1 MSSWTKRLYTTI
13 DVNKLGRE
21 KKLDY
26 IFKTSINSKLNFL
39 ILNEIMNIFKK
50 MNMVNSKDFIEY
62 LPFILTSLKEMYILF
77 YSDIKKSF
85 KNNFLD
91 VHDLAFFNR
100 VEFLGQLSG
109 ENCTINCIQGF
120 YSN

>member
-1 MSSWTKRLYTTI
+1 M
-13 DVNKLGRE
+13 
-21 KKLDY
+21 DY

-100 VEFLGQLSG
+100 VEFQANYLEKIVLLIAFKVFIQ
-109 ENCTINCIQGF
+109 INL
-120 YSN
+120 N

>member
-1 MSSWTKRLYTTI
+1 M
-13 DVNKLGRE
+13 
-21 KKLDY
+21 DY

-39 ILNEIMNIFKK
+39 ILNETMNIFKK

>member
-1 MSSWTKRLYTTI
+1 MSSWAKRLYTTI

-26 IFKTSINSKLNFL
+26 IFKTKINSKLNFL

-109 ENCTINCIQGF
+109 ENCTINCIQVF

>member
-1 MSSWTKRLYTTI
+1 MSSWAKRLYTTI

-39 ILNEIMNIFKK
+39 ILNETMNIFKK

>member
-1 MSSWTKRLYTTI
+1 MSSWAKRLYTTI

-26 IFKTSINSKLNFL
+26 IFKTSINSKINFL
-39 ILNEIMNIFKK
+39 ILNETMNIFKK

>member
-1 MSSWTKRLYTTI
+1 MSSWAKRLYTTI

>member
-1 MSSWTKRLYTTI
+1 MSSWAKRLYTTI

-39 ILNEIMNIFKK
+39 ILNETMNIFKK

-62 LPFILTSLKEMYILF
+62 LPFILISFKEMYILF

-109 ENCTINCIQGF
+109 ENCTINCIEGF